1 MRKRVLLG
9 ITGGISAYKSPTI
22 ASRLKQAGVDVHVV
36 MTDAATKFI
45 TPLTLETVS
54 GNRVITDMFSREFP
68 YEVEHISL
76 AKSSD
81 LVLIAPATANFIGKV
96 ANGIA
101 DDMLSTTVMA
111 SKGIKVYA
119 PAMNT
124 GMITDDFYLKN
135 VEALK
140 QQGAYFIESDEGR
153 LACGDSGKGR
163 LPDPM
168 KIVEYVLNL
177 LKIKPDYQGKRV
189 LVTAGATIETI
200 DGVRFLSNFSSGK
213 MGIAIADEAYKRGAD
228 VTLVCGRVSV
238 NVPDYIKRINVVSTT
253 DLLNTVLQEEPNND
267 IFIMAAAP
275 ADYQPVNVCENKI
288 KSDMLTLELKKTPDV
303 AAHLGKIKGDKRL
316 VVFSAETENLVDNAK
331 KKLIK
336 KNADLV
342 VANDVTLD
350 GAGFGTDT
358 NIVTIIDK
366 EGNITDYPKLPK
378 TEVANVILDSI
389 IKL

>member
-140 QQGAYFIESDEGR
+140 QQGAYFIESDEGH

-163 LPDPM
+163 LPDPL

-238 NVPDYIKRINVVSTT
+238 NVPDYIKRIDVVSTT

>member
-1 MRKRVLLG
+1 MRKSVLLG

-22 ASRLKQAGVDVHVV
+22 ASRLRQAGVDVHVV

-54 GNRVITDMFSREFP
+54 CNRVITDMFSREFP

-124 GMITDDFYLKN
+124 GMITDEFYLKN

-140 QQGAYFIESDEGR
+140 QQGAYFIESDEGH
-153 LACGDSGKGR
+153 LACGDVGKGR
-163 LPDPM
+163 LPEPE

-213 MGIAIADEAYKRGAD
+213 MGVAIADEAYKRGAE
-228 VTLVCGRVSV
+228 VTLVCGKVSID
-238 NVPDYIKRINVVSTT
+238 VPDYIKRINVVSTT
-253 DLLNTVLQEEPNND
+253 DLLNTVLEEEINND
-267 IFIMAAAP
+267 IFVMAAAP
-275 ADYQPVNVCENKI
+275 ADYQPVAVAKNKI
-288 KSDMLTLELKKTPDV
+288 KSDTLTLELKKTPDV
-303 AAHLGKIKGDKRL
+303 AANLGKIKGDKCL
-316 VVFSAETENLVDNAK
+316 VVFSAETENLLENAK
-331 KKLIK
+331 KKLVK

-342 VANDVTLD
+342 VANDVTLE

-358 NIVTIIDK
+358 NIVTII
-366 EGNITDYPKLPK
+366 ERSGNITEYPKLLK
-378 TEVANVILDSI
+378 TEVANAILDKI